1 MSIED
6 HEDAESIAFRVE
18 EKDAGARIDQ
28 LITDAVEQLSRSAA
42 ARLVREGEVSIG
54 GATIRKPAHR
64 VEAGDRV
71 EVVIPSPAPANIVSQ
86 DIPLRII
93 HQDDDL
99 AIVDKPAGLVIH
111 PAAGHASGTLV
122 NALLHHLENLSGVGG
137 ELRPGIVHRL
147 DKDTSG
153 LLVVAKN
160 DRAHRILSET
170 WNTDAVRKFYLALVY
185 GAPPE
190 SGTIDRPI
198 ARHPKDRKKMAIV
211 EGGRRALTEYR
222 TVGSFTGCSLVEL
235 ELKTGRTHQ
244 IRVHLQ
250 TIGHPVVGDSVYGG
264 AQWKG
269 VQDRRVRDL
278 LRSVERQAL
287 HAARLELIHPTS
299 GERMTFESE
308 LPGDMGRVVERLRG

>member
-86 DIPLRII
+86 DIPIRII

-287 HAARLELIHPTS
+287 HAARLELTHPTS